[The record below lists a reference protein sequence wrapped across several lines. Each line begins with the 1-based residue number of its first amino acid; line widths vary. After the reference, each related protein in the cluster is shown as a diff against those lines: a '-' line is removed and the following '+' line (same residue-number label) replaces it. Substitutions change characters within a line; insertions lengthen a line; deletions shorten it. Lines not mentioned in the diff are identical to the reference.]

1 MKKSHVSYFDLR
13 LFRKVMVFSS
23 PYIKTYYVVL
33 ISAISLSLFS
43 TLNPYLLKITVDDF
57 ITPKNYNG
65 LMTFILLMLIVL
77 LLEVIF
83 QYMFVFYANWLGQM
97 IIKDIRV
104 SLFKKLVSFKMAFFD
119 KAAVGRLVTRSV
131 NDIESIANI
140 FSQGLFMIL
149 ADFLKMAVVIIVMV
163 SINFELSLVVFSI
176 LPLIIY
182 ATRIFQKSMKKAFEQ
197 VRIEISNMNTFLQE
211 RITGMKIVQLFNRED
226 KESKAFKIINN
237 RHKKA
242 WLKTVWYNS
251 IFFPIAELST
261 SITLGLLVWY
271 GGLRAFSDNDFSLGV
286 LFLFIQLSQNLF
298 RPLRQIADKFNTLQ
312 MGMVAADRVFEILD
326 KNETSSQKKIKL
338 PNNLKGEIIIE
349 DLNFSYVDG
358 QEVLKNIKIHIRAGE
373 KIALVGSTGS
383 GKSTLIN
390 LILLLYDFK
399 NGDIKID
406 GTSIKKVSKKNLR
419 SRISCIS
426 QDIFLFADSIYNNVT
441 LYNSKITLGDVK
453 KAAKKVGIHKFI
465 KKLPNGFNYLVN
477 EGGTNLSSGQRQLIS
492 FLRAYVSNPKV
503 LILDEAT
510 SSVDSF
516 TEELIQ
522 GATETITKNKTSI
535 IIAHR
540 LNTIKKADKIIVLE
554 SGKVVEIGSHND
566 LLKIKNGYYK
576 KLYKFQFSEEN
587 NLSRKVIN

>member
-1 MKKSHVSYFDLR
+1 MKKNNISYFDLR
-13 LFRKVMVFSS
+13 LFKRIMVYTK

-33 ISAISLSLFS
+33 ISAILLSLFS
-43 TLNPYLLKITVDDF
+43 TLNPYLLKITVDDY
-57 ITPKNYNG
+57 ITPRNYSG
-65 LMTFILLMLIVL
+65 LMTFIFIMLIVL

-83 QYMFVFYANWLGQM
+83 QYIFVFYANWLGQM
-97 IIKDIRV
+97 VIKDIRV
-104 SLFKKLVSFKMAFFD
+104 SLFKKLVSFKMNFFD
-119 KAAVGRLVTRSV
+119 KSAVGRLVTRSV
-131 NDIESIANI
+131 SDIESIANI

-149 ADFLKMAVVIIVMV
+149 ADFLKMGIVIIVMIV
-163 SINFELSLVVFSI
+163 INFELSLVVFSI

-182 ATRIFQKSMKKAFEQ
+182 ATRLFQKSMKKAFEQ
-197 VRIEISNMNTFLQE
+197 VRVEISNMNTFLQE
-211 RITGMKIVQLFNRED
+211 RITGMRIVQIFNRES
-226 KESKAFKIINN
+226 KELEAFKMINE

-271 GGLRAFSDNDFSLGV
+271 GGLRTYAEDNFSLGV

-326 KNETSSQKKIKL
+326 KKEPTDNRLVKL
-338 PNNLKGEIIIE
+338 PLNLKGEITIE
-349 DLNFSYVDG
+349 DLNFSYESG
-358 QEVLKNIKIHIRAGE
+358 QEVLKNINININAGE

-390 LILLLYDFK
+390 LILLLYEYEK
-399 NGDIKID
+399 GDIRVDGISINKI
-406 GTSIKKVSKKNLR
+406 SKNNLR
-419 SRISCIS
+419 SQVANVS
-426 QDIFLFADSIYNNVT
+426 QDIFLFADSIFNNVT
-441 LYNSKITLGDVK
+441 LYNPNISLTDVE
-453 KAAKKVGIHKFI
+453 KAASDIGIDRFI
-465 KKLPNGFNYLVN
+465 KKLPNGFKYIIN
-477 EGGTNLSSGQRQLIS
+477 EGGTILSSGQRQLIS
-492 FLRAYVSNPKV
+492 FLRAYVSNPKI

-522 GATETITKNKTSI
+522 TATDRIIKNKTSI

-540 LNTIKKADKIIVLE
+540 LTTIKKADKIILLDRGKIVETGTHLE
-554 SGKVVEIGSHND
+554 LINLEKGH
-566 LLKIKNGYYK
+566 YK
-576 KLYKFQFSEEN
+576 KLHEFQFNREEI
-587 NLSRKVIN
+587 S